1 MTINQ
6 LTLFLKQNI
15 RRVKSEIIPELG
27 SDFTTLDF
35 VRKFAK
41 KFEGE
46 YIRFLYSYK
55 ENNAFKEV
63 HSQIADFL
71 DDNELILNIKKSR
84 KVRREDE
91 YGEMEEIQMWEKK
104 KIVYKECY
112 Y

>member
-1 MTINQ
+1 MTAKQ

-15 RRVKSEIIPELG
+15 RRVKGEIIPELG
-27 SDFTTLDF
+27 GDFTTLDF
-35 VRKFAK
+35 IKKFAR

-63 HSQIADFL
+63 HNQIADFL

-91 YGEMEEIQMWEKK
+91 YGELEEIQLWEKK
-104 KIVYKECY
+104 KTVYTEFY

>member
-15 RRVKSEIIPELG
+15 RRVKSEIIPELDT
-27 SDFTTLDF
+27 DFTTLDF
-35 VRKFAK
+35 IKKFAK

-46 YIRFLYSYK
+46 YIRFLYDYK

-63 HSQIADFL
+63 HIQIADFL
-71 DDNELILNIKKSR
+71 DDYGLILNIKKSI
-84 KVRREDE
+84 KVRRENE
-91 YGEMEEIQMWEKK
+91 YGEMEEIQLWEKK
-104 KIVYKECY
+104 KSVYKECY